1 MKKHVSILMVTSSLF
16 LVGAAF
22 ADDVR
27 CAAGEFSAAERIEAV
42 KAHYVEQGW
51 QIRKAK
57 ADHGCVEVYAKD
69 AKGKRL
75 EAFIDPNSFKVV
87 GYDD

>member
-42 KAHYVEQGW
+42 KAHYVEQGCRFEK
-51 QIRKAK
+51 QKLIMA
-57 ADHGCVEVYAKD
+57 A
-69 AKGKRL
+69 
-75 EAFIDPNSFKVV
+75 
-87 GYDD
+87 